1 VVPLESFYHIN
12 GSYGFELYL
21 KNRRKCNNKKM
32 FSHDKFRILLQQN
45 TNGYLIQIKYCK
57 MILRHTNSALS
68 IKNNKTLSCSNKVLV
83 FKKNVKMLR
92 VTIFVGV
99 IWILIRIIT
108 IVLLLDGKS
117 GNWSPIHGAGH
128 IMALIQVNLF
138 L

>member
-1 VVPLESFYHIN
+1 
-12 GSYGFELYL
+12 
-21 KNRRKCNNKKM
+21 M
-32 FSHDKFRILLQQN
+32 FSHVKFRILLQQN
-45 TNGYLIQIKYCK
+45 INGYLIQIKYCK

-138 L
+138 CEKVFLNFVL